1 MKFYGN
7 TRFNFNQAYFSN
19 WISGGESALTFLY
32 GLDYNFNYSDR
43 KGLVW
48 DSNLSLSI
56 GTTYISG
63 SKFLKK
69 ADDRLEINSLLGQQ
83 INQFWNYSSFLK
95 VETQLLPG
103 FNFSNQDGI
112 ELRNKVSQFLSP
124 AILQTGLGFYFKK
137 SQNFWLNLSPIT
149 GRVIIVSKKYTNELE
164 AGSKYFGVDKNK
176 GARYF
181 FGALFDGYFK
191 KEIAKNIIWEN
202 KFNFYINYLEETKN
216 VDFDWNANFRFKV
229 NSVVSG
235 TFIIHLLYDDDLLAD
250 LQVRELLGLGVNIDL

>member
-1 MKFYGN
+1 MELFK
-7 TRFNFNQAYFSN
+7 
-19 WISGGESALTFLY
+19 
-32 GLDYNFNYSDR
+32 
-43 KGLVW
+43 
-48 DSNLSLSI
+48 
-56 GTTYISG
+56 
-63 SKFLKK
+63 
-69 ADDRLEINSLLGQQ
+69 
-83 INQFWNYSSFLK
+83 FLK

-164 AGSKYFGVDKNK
+164 EGSKYFGVDKNK

-191 KEIAKNIIWEN
+191 KKLQKTLFGKINLTSISIIL
-202 KFNFYINYLEETKN
+202 KKLKMLTLIGML
-216 VDFDWNANFRFKV
+216 
-229 NSVVSG
+229 
-235 TFIIHLLYDDDLLAD
+235 ILDLKST
-250 LQVRELLGLGVNIDL
+250 V

>member
-1 MKFYGN
+1 MLNIINLHIFISNSIITKAQLRMFFKNKFFVFFIFLLVTKSLFSQEENEENIEESLPFDAVIESEMGGKRMKFYGN

-48 DSNLSLSI
+48 DTNLSLSI

-63 SKFLKK
+63 SEFLKK
-69 ADDRLEINSLLGQQ
+69 ADDRLEINSLIGQQ
-83 INQFWNYSSFLK
+83 INQYWNYSSFLK

-137 SQNFWLNLSPIT
+137 SQSFWLN
-149 GRVIIVSKKYTNELE
+149 
-164 AGSKYFGVDKNK
+164 
-176 GARYF
+176 
-181 FGALFDGYFK
+181 
-191 KEIAKNIIWEN
+191 
-202 KFNFYINYLEETKN
+202 
-216 VDFDWNANFRFKV
+216 
-229 NSVVSG
+229 
-235 TFIIHLLYDDDLLAD
+235 
-250 LQVRELLGLGVNIDL
+250 

>member
-1 MKFYGN
+1 MELFK
-7 TRFNFNQAYFSN
+7 
-19 WISGGESALTFLY
+19 
-32 GLDYNFNYSDR
+32 
-43 KGLVW
+43 
-48 DSNLSLSI
+48 
-56 GTTYISG
+56 
-63 SKFLKK
+63 
-69 ADDRLEINSLLGQQ
+69 
-83 INQFWNYSSFLK
+83 FLK

-164 AGSKYFGVDKNK
+164 EGFKYFGVDKNK

-191 KEIAKNIIWEN
+191 KELQKILFGK
-202 KFNFYINYLEETKN
+202 INLT
-216 VDFDWNANFRFKV
+216 
-229 NSVVSG
+229 S
-235 TFIIHLLYDDDLLAD
+235 I
-250 LQVRELLGLGVNIDL
+250 